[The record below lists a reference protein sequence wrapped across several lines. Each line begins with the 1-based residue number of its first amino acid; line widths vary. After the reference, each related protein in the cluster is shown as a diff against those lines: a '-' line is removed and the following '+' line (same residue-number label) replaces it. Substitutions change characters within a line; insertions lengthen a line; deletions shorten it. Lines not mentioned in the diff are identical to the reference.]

1 MNNQPPKERKVKV
14 YGPVFMANA
23 SSIYMTDMKKMQ
35 KKGWHVISATEI
47 GNKRLNV
54 IYEKD

>member
-1 MNNQPPKERKVKV
+1 MQKKPERKVKV
-14 YGPVFMANA
+14 YGPVFMASA
-23 SSIYMTDMKKMQ
+23 SSIYMADLKKMQ
-35 KKGWHVISATEI
+35 KKGWHVVSATEI